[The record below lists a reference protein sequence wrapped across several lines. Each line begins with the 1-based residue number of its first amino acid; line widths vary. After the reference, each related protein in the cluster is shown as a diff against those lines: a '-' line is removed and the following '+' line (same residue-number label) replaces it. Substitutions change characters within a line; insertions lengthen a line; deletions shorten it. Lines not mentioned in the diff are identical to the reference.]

1 MRVCGINS
9 KSMKNMD
16 ARYERGGEKE
26 RGGRGE
32 GDRREPKEAQRVER
46 EGEINEEK
54 RRRKKTGKSAGG
66 GGGGRRGGG
75 ERAGRGG
82 GGRE

>member
-9 KSMKNMD
+9 KSMKDMD

-32 GDRREPKEAQRVER
+32 GERREREKEIGGSQRKLKGWR
-46 EGEINEEK
+46 EKEK
-54 RRRKKTGKSAGG
+54 
-66 GGGGRRGGG
+66 
-75 ERAGRGG
+75 
-82 GGRE
+82 